1 MGPVFSGREMS
12 ELRVV
17 NCSFTCVAVEETLT
31 SCKLDIFEAIN
42 SDSVSFFCW
51 CYVLCTEFKVDVVRG
66 LNSKIFY
73 SGPVKVIDAIL
84 A

>member
-1 MGPVFSGREMS
+1 MS

-51 CYVLCTEFKVDVVRG
+51 CYVLCTEFK